1 MKRETK
7 KETPNIKTCGVCGE
21 FVRTDYTAKISHK
34 DGDVAVVIPCCNK
47 CALKLIRNVAK

>member
-21 FVRTDYTAKISHK
+21 FVHTDYTAKISHK

-47 CALKLIRNVAK
+47 CALKLIRNAAK